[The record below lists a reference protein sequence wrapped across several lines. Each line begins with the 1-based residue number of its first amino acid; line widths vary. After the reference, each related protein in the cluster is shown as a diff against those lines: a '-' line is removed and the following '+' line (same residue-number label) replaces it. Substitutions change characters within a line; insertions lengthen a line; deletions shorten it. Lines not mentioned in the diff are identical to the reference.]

1 MLARTSMVSSQ
12 GAPRVDFGPDRWRL
26 YKFALAEAGRA
37 MRGGMVWGLSK
48 VFSRAPIPT
57 RLLFAPQDL
66 RTADPTIATDIYSGF
81 FAFAGRAIT
90 TGGRSPFAFPPPS
103 RAWAEALY
111 GFGWLRHLRAAGTAL
126 AQANARSLVDEFVSS
141 TLGDRKVACDTA
153 VIARRLMSLI
163 SQSPLILEGADHAF
177 YQRFLRLIG
186 QHVRE
191 LERHVRSGALPQ
203 KQLMAAIALCYAGLC
218 CEGLDRHLRRASRL
232 LAREIERQILA
243 DGGHAGRNPRVIVEL
258 LFDLLPLRQMFASR
272 EVDTPDALLN
282 AIDRMLPMVRMFRH
296 GDGTLSHFNGMGV
309 TAADHLATLLT
320 YDDMRSQPIQHAPH
334 TGYERMEAGRTLLVV
349 DVGAPPPKALSTEAG
364 AGCLSFEF
372 SSGTQRI
379 VVNCGTPRIAGDTI
393 VQASRSTAA
402 HSTAS
407 VNDVSSCQ
415 MVGDRGNWFNRL
427 IARWLLHRIGPV
439 VLSGPEKV
447 TSERAEREHAQIL
460 TASHDGYRPRFGL
473 THERRLILAP
483 KGNSLEGED
492 VFWGEGTAAAS
503 TEVVIRFHLAPGIRA
518 SRAQGGRVVMLV
530 LPNQEAWQFTATPA
544 DPDVEDSVF
553 LAAPDGMRRTEQ
565 IVLSLRPSETPSVQW
580 RFERMARNFTPGQ
593 PAEMT
598 QELL

>member
-1 MLARTSMVSSQ
+1 M
-12 GAPRVDFGPDRWRL
+12 DFGPDRWRL
-26 YKFALAEAGRA
+26 YKLALSEAGRA
-37 MRGGMVWGLSK
+37 MRGATVWSLSK
-48 VFSRAPIPT
+48 VFFGTPVPT

-90 TGGRSPFAFPPPS
+90 TGGRSPFAFTPPS

-141 TLGDRKVACDTA
+141 KLGDKTIACDTQI
-153 VIARRLMSLI
+153 VARRLISFV

-191 LERHVRSGALPQ
+191 LERHVRSGTLPH

-218 CEGLDRHLRRASRL
+218 CEGLERHLRRASRL
-232 LAREIERQILA
+232 LGRELERQILA
-243 DGGHAGRNPRVIVEL
+243 DGGHASRNPRVIVDL

-272 EVDTPDALLN
+272 EVDTPEALLN

-334 TGYERMEAGRTLLVV
+334 SGYERMEAGRSLLVV
-349 DVGAPPPKALSTEAG
+349 DVGAPPPTALSAEAG

-372 SSGTQRI
+372 SSASQRI
-379 VVNCGTPRIAGDTI
+379 VVNCGTPRIAGDAI
-393 VQASRSTAA
+393 LQASRSTAA

-407 VNDVSSCQ
+407 INDISSCQ
-415 MVGDRGNWFNRL
+415 MVGDRGNWLNRA
-427 IARWLLHRIGPV
+427 IARWLLRRIGPV
-439 VLSGPEKV
+439 VLSGPERV
-447 TSERAEREHAQIL
+447 TAERSEREHAQIL

-473 THERRLILAP
+473 IHERRLQLAP
-483 KGNSLEGED
+483 KGNALEGED
-492 VFWGEGTAAAS
+492 IFWGEGNAAA
-503 TEVVIRFHLAPGIRA
+503 TAEAVIRFHLAPGIKA

-530 LPNQEAWQFTATPA
+530 LPNQEAWQFTSIPVGAS
-544 DPDVEDSVF
+544 VEDSVF

-565 IVLSLRPSETPSVQW
+565 IVLSFRPGETPSVRW
-580 RFERMARNFTPGQ
+580 RFERLARSFNPSQ
-593 PAEMT
+593 PAGIT
-598 QELL
+598 PELL

>member
-1 MLARTSMVSSQ
+1 
-12 GAPRVDFGPDRWRL
+12 
-26 YKFALAEAGRA
+26 
-37 MRGGMVWGLSK
+37 MRSGTVWGLSK
-48 VFSRAPIPT
+48 LFSRAPMPT

-90 TGGRSPFAFPPPS
+90 TSGRSPFAFTPPS
-103 RAWAEALY
+103 KAWAEALY

-141 TLGDRKVACDTA
+141 KLGDRNLATDTQ
-153 VIARRLMSLI
+153 VIARRLISFI

-191 LERHVRSGALPQ
+191 LERHVRSGVLPQ
-203 KQLMAAIALCYAGLC
+203 QQLMAAIALCYAGLC
-218 CEGLDRHLRRASRL
+218 CEGLDRNLRRASRL
-232 LAREIERQILA
+232 LARELDRQILA
-243 DGGHAGRNPRVIVEL
+243 DGGHASRNPRVIVDL

-272 EVDTPDALLN
+272 EVDTPEALLN
-282 AIDRMLPMVRMFRH
+282 SIDRMLPMVRMFRH

-320 YDDMRSQPIQHAPH
+320 YDDMRSQPIQHAPYS
-334 TGYERMEAGRTLLVV
+334 GYERMEAGRTLVVV
-349 DVGAPPPKALSTEAG
+349 DVGAPPPTGLSTEAG

-372 SSGTQRI
+372 SSASQRI

-393 VQASRSTAA
+393 IQASRSTAA

-407 VNDVSSCQ
+407 INDISSCQ
-415 MVGDRGNWFNRL
+415 MVSDKGNWFNRRV
-427 IARWLLHRIGPV
+427 ARWLLRRIGPV

-447 TSERAEREHAQIL
+447 TSERSEREHAPIL
-460 TASHDGYRPRFGL
+460 TASHDGYRQRFGL
-473 THERRLILAP
+473 THERRLLLAP
-483 KGNSLEGED
+483 KGNILEGED

-503 TEVVIRFHLAPGIRA
+503 AEITIRFHLAPGVKA

-530 LPNQEAWQFTATPA
+530 LPNQEAWQFTATPVGA
-544 DPDVEDSVF
+544 HVEDSVF
-553 LAAPDGMRRTEQ
+553 LAASDGMRRTEQ
-565 IVLSLRPSETPSVQW
+565 IVLGLRPSETPSVRW
-580 RFERMARNFTPGQ
+580 RFERLARNVNPGQ
-593 PAEMT
+593 PAGT
-598 QELL
+598 TGDLL